1 MKRFPFHFKTQNV
14 KGAVQQMFQGKM
26 YYDVRE
32 SDMIYICK
40 VFLHTTVKVVRVVI
54 PVQSSDGEK

>member
-1 MKRFPFHFKTQNV
+1 
-14 KGAVQQMFQGKM
+14 MFQGKM

-32 SDMIYICK
+32 SDCLGLRVYMIYICK